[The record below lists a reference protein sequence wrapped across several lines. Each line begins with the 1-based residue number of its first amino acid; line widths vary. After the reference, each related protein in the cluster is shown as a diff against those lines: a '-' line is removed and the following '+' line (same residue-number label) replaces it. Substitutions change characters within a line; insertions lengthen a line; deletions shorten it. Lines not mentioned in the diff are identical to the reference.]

1 MPMPSFYH
9 GSKILKNEH
18 IAKCFII
25 NIFSHSTA
33 TLFSARCEPIY
44 IYIGLHLA
52 LTETV
57 CGIAPMTT
65 FTNNILLPKTYI
77 SHFPVMANHLEHT
90 IPVLFGRLCQRNHVD
105 VCEKAFLRHLC
116 FSKYSLYRP
125 YLLTISY
132 SEIVEGKLVPLAP
145 IVMLMALFDAN
156 SLLFLLILCLLY
168 YFPEFFV
175 ELASTEIFCA
185 QETRI
190 CLFGKD
196 NCRLEATNFIFMEN
210 IGTMLRKQ
218 RELKGFSQEYVAG
231 LVGVSTSV
239 ISKIETSKTKARFD
253 VISNICKALDMN
265 WYDLLSPEERRSKE
279 DCRIN
284 LNINVSS
291 PQQLK
296 EYLDILGKDNLQ
308 IKNLKNK

>member
-1 MPMPSFYH
+1 
-9 GSKILKNEH
+9 
-18 IAKCFII
+18 
-25 NIFSHSTA
+25 
-33 TLFSARCEPIY
+33 
-44 IYIGLHLA
+44 
-52 LTETV
+52 
-57 CGIAPMTT
+57 
-65 FTNNILLPKTYI
+65 
-77 SHFPVMANHLEHT
+77 MANHWNHT

-279 DCRIN
+279 DCRVN

>member
-1 MPMPSFYH
+1 M
-9 GSKILKNEH
+9 
-18 IAKCFII
+18 
-25 NIFSHSTA
+25 
-33 TLFSARCEPIY
+33 
-44 IYIGLHLA
+44 
-52 LTETV
+52 
-57 CGIAPMTT
+57 
-65 FTNNILLPKTYI
+65 
-77 SHFPVMANHLEHT
+77 
-90 IPVLFGRLCQRNHVD
+90 
-105 VCEKAFLRHLC
+105 
-116 FSKYSLYRP
+116 
-125 YLLTISY
+125 
-132 SEIVEGKLVPLAP
+132 VEGKLVPLAP

-196 NCRLEATNFIFMEN
+196 NLRLEATNFIFMEN

-239 ISKIETSKTKARFD
+239 ISKIETGKTKARFD

-296 EYLDILGKDNLQ
+296 EYLDILGKDKLQ

>member
-1 MPMPSFYH
+1 M
-9 GSKILKNEH
+9 
-18 IAKCFII
+18 
-25 NIFSHSTA
+25 
-33 TLFSARCEPIY
+33 
-44 IYIGLHLA
+44 
-52 LTETV
+52 V
-57 CGIAPMTT
+57 GI
-65 FTNNILLPKTYI
+65 
-77 SHFPVMANHLEHT
+77 
-90 IPVLFGRLCQRNHVD
+90 
-105 VCEKAFLRHLC
+105 
-116 FSKYSLYRP
+116 
-125 YLLTISY
+125 
-132 SEIVEGKLVPLAP
+132 LVPLAP

-175 ELASTEIFCA
+175 EPASTEIFCA

-196 NCRLEATNFIFMEN
+196 NLRLEATNFIFMEN

-231 LVGVSTSV
+231 LVGVSASV
-239 ISKIETSKTKARFD
+239 ISKIETGKTKARIETGKTKARFD

>member
-1 MPMPSFYH
+1 
-9 GSKILKNEH
+9 
-18 IAKCFII
+18 
-25 NIFSHSTA
+25 
-33 TLFSARCEPIY
+33 
-44 IYIGLHLA
+44 
-52 LTETV
+52 
-57 CGIAPMTT
+57 
-65 FTNNILLPKTYI
+65 
-77 SHFPVMANHLEHT
+77 
-90 IPVLFGRLCQRNHVD
+90 
-105 VCEKAFLRHLC
+105 
-116 FSKYSLYRP
+116 
-125 YLLTISY
+125 
-132 SEIVEGKLVPLAP
+132 
-145 IVMLMALFDAN
+145 MALFDAN

-218 RELKGFSQEYVAG
+218 RELKGLSQEYVAG

-296 EYLDILGKDNLQ
+296 EYLDILGKDNL
-308 IKNLKNK
+308 

>member
-1 MPMPSFYH
+1 
-9 GSKILKNEH
+9 
-18 IAKCFII
+18 
-25 NIFSHSTA
+25 
-33 TLFSARCEPIY
+33 
-44 IYIGLHLA
+44 
-52 LTETV
+52 
-57 CGIAPMTT
+57 
-65 FTNNILLPKTYI
+65 
-77 SHFPVMANHLEHT
+77 
-90 IPVLFGRLCQRNHVD
+90 
-105 VCEKAFLRHLC
+105 
-116 FSKYSLYRP
+116 
-125 YLLTISY
+125 
-132 SEIVEGKLVPLAP
+132 
-145 IVMLMALFDAN
+145 MALFDAN

-196 NCRLEATNFIFMEN
+196 NCRLEATNSIFMEN

-231 LVGVSTSV
+231 LVSVSASV
-239 ISKIETSKTKARFD
+239 ISKIETGKTKARFD

>member
-1 MPMPSFYH
+1 
-9 GSKILKNEH
+9 
-18 IAKCFII
+18 
-25 NIFSHSTA
+25 
-33 TLFSARCEPIY
+33 
-44 IYIGLHLA
+44 
-52 LTETV
+52 
-57 CGIAPMTT
+57 
-65 FTNNILLPKTYI
+65 
-77 SHFPVMANHLEHT
+77 
-90 IPVLFGRLCQRNHVD
+90 
-105 VCEKAFLRHLC
+105 
-116 FSKYSLYRP
+116 
-125 YLLTISY
+125 
-132 SEIVEGKLVPLAP
+132 
-145 IVMLMALFDAN
+145 MALFDAN

-253 VISNICKALDMN
+253 VISNICKALDMIGTI
-265 WYDLLSPEERRSKE
+265 YF
-279 DCRIN
+279 
-284 LNINVSS
+284 
-291 PQQLK
+291 PQR
-296 EYLDILGKDNLQ
+296 KDAVKKTAGSTSISTFPARN
-308 IKNLKNK
+308 N

>member
-1 MPMPSFYH
+1 M
-9 GSKILKNEH
+9 
-18 IAKCFII
+18 
-25 NIFSHSTA
+25 
-33 TLFSARCEPIY
+33 
-44 IYIGLHLA
+44 
-52 LTETV
+52 
-57 CGIAPMTT
+57 
-65 FTNNILLPKTYI
+65 
-77 SHFPVMANHLEHT
+77 
-90 IPVLFGRLCQRNHVD
+90 
-105 VCEKAFLRHLC
+105 RHLC

-196 NCRLEATNFIFMEN
+196 NLRLEATNFIFMEN

-231 LVGVSTSV
+231 LVGVSASV
-239 ISKIETSKTKARFD
+239 ISKIETDKTKARFD

-296 EYLDILGKDNLQ
+296 EYLDILGKDKLQ